1 MDLLKYFER
10 DGLPAHLQWIT
21 NAFGALAAELA
32 DALPHDP
39 ELEVALRKLLEAKD
53 CAARV
58 ALHSGHEEIQTD
70 TAALAVPDGPI
81 GESVRNIESL
91 LALKRH
97 APVVYF
103 IRNGNRVKIG
113 TTQNLRG
120 RVARLSLRTEDLL
133 RVEHGGVN
141 YERTI
146 HELFVDYRIG
156 NTEWFHMRGA
166 VADRIAKRETLQDR
180 IKNALSHYGPMRRR
194 DLEVRI
200 GATERQ
206 VLKALEGLKPYV
218 ERTADSQWRWVA
230 DPVSRVG

>member
-32 DALPHDP
+32 DSLPDDP
-39 ELEVALRKLLEAKD
+39 ELGTALRKLLEAKD

-58 ALHSGHEEIQTD
+58 ALYADHEKSQTD
-70 TAALAVPDGPI
+70 TAVLAVPDGPI
-81 GESVRNIESL
+81 GESVRSIDTL

-103 IRNGNRVKIG
+103 IRNGNRIKIG

-120 RVARLSLRTEDLL
+120 RVSQLSLRVDDLA

-141 YERTI
+141 YERAV
-146 HELFVDYRIG
+146 HERFAAHRIG
-156 NTEWFHMRGA
+156 NTEWFHLRGEIS
-166 VADRIAKRETLQDR
+166 DRLAKRETIQER
-180 IKNALSHYGPMRRR
+180 VRNALTHYGEMRRR

-200 GATERQ
+200 GISERQ
-206 VLKALEGLKPYV
+206 ALDALRAMRPDV
-218 ERTADSQWRWVA
+218 ERTAENTWRLNTA
-230 DPVSRVG
+230 A